1 MKNIFHSSINWHW
14 AAHTA
19 IISLSNFL
27 QYTNFYQVYSS
38 HRAVAQAAGEFLNER
53 LFQPGDVDA
62 GKTRRGKRRLPN
74 TPFIRDLV
82 QFFIESEL
90 HEHAA
95 YLVDSLIE
103 SNAMMKDWECMTDLL
118 LEDPGPQEEPLD
130 NRQETSLI
138 EIMVCCVKQSATG
151 DAPVGRGPNRKISS
165 LREIKQVSY
174 VLFQNNM
181 CVKVNFRPVKISKS

>member
-1 MKNIFHSSINWHW
+1 M
-14 AAHTA
+14 
-19 IISLSNFL
+19 
-27 QYTNFYQVYSS
+27 
-38 HRAVAQAAGEFLNER
+38 AQAAGDFLNER
-53 LFQPGDVDA
+53 LFQPGDLDP
-62 GKTRRGKRRLPN
+62 GKTKRGKRRLPN

-118 LEDPGPQEEPLD
+118 LEEPGPHEEPLD

-138 EIMVCCVKQSATG
+138 EIMVCCVKQAATG
-151 DAPVGRGPNRKISS
+151 EAPVGRGPNRKVSS
-165 LREIKQVSY
+165 IRELKQVIIQQTTHY
-174 VLFQNNM
+174 NYLINQLIIVLGWRRQTKVDGALHNNSATFTG
-181 CVKVNFRPVKISKS
+181 KVFS

>member
-1 MKNIFHSSINWHW
+1 MYINIY
-14 AAHTA
+14 
-19 IISLSNFL
+19 NFIL
-27 QYTNFYQVYSS
+27 LQVYSS

-53 LFQPGDVDA
+53 LFQPGDMDA
-62 GKTRRGKRRLPN
+62 GKTKRGKRRLPN

-103 SNAMMKDWECMTDLL
+103 SNNMMKDWECMTDLL
-118 LEDPGPQEEPLD
+118 LEEPGPHEEPLD

-138 EIMVCCVKQSATG
+138 EIMVCCVKQAATG
-151 DAPVGRGPNRKISS
+151 EAPVGRGPTRKVSS
-165 LREIKQVSY
+165 LREMKQV
-174 VLFQNNM
+174 
-181 CVKVNFRPVKISKS
+181 R